1 MIITKFLDSFLFLQ
15 RNEPNAMI
23 ELLKNKANVD
33 PVNKKKQTPLHIAVG
48 KNGTEC
54 VKILLNAKANPSL
67 KVLAFSFQIMRISV
81 VST

>member
-1 MIITKFLDSFLFLQ
+1 
-15 RNEPNAMI
+15 MI
-23 ELLKNKANVD
+23 ELLKKKANVD

-67 KVLAFSFQIMRISV
+67 KVLAFNFQIMRISV

>member
-1 MIITKFLDSFLFLQ
+1 MIINIFLDTFLFLQ

-23 ELLKNKANVD
+23 ELLKKKANVD

-67 KVLAFSFQIMRISV
+67 KVLAFNFQIMRISV